1 MLHIS
6 SFLLLLRPHPAG
18 DFQCYGKHCVPM
30 PAESGFISPRGKSG
44 WSSTAWKSRTSR
56 NTRFT
61 RLWKM
66 KYYQIWITDYVF
78 VTVNSRKFSLFLCLY
93 IQNELNLRLLPVN
106 YICCEDAMNAF
117 ISSSLGSSIMY
128 FRTKML
134 GSNPAVVYFTI
145 VSPFSVQSSF
155 EAEAVSHF
163 QFQWLV
169 NKFTSNTIFN
179 IKTKCARNRDF
190 MHILF
195 VSSSLKFQLNRRQA
209 QRLASKHQLPFFI
222 IKVGFSGKSRKRD
235 EFPVS

>member
-1 MLHIS
+1 MSLCQQNRALFRQGERAGEAAPPERAGQVEIRDLHGCEKWNIIK
-6 SFLLLLRPHPAG
+6 
-18 DFQCYGKHCVPM
+18 YG
-30 PAESGFISPRGKSG
+30 
-44 WSSTAWKSRTSR
+44 
-56 NTRFT
+56 
-61 RLWKM
+61 
-66 KYYQIWITDYVF
+66 ITDYVF
-78 VTVNSRKFSLFLCLY
+78 ITVNSRKFSLFLCLY
-93 IQNELNLRLLPVN
+93 IQNGLNLRLLPVN

-134 GSNPAVVYFTI
+134 GSNPAVAYFTI

-179 IKTKCARNRDF
+179 IKTKCARNRNF
-190 MHILF
+190 VHILF
-195 VSSSLKFQLNRRQA
+195 FSSFLSFSWTGGKRNG
-209 QRLASKHQLPFFI
+209 LPPSINLLFFI
-222 IKVGFSGKSRKRD
+222 IKAGFSGKSRKRD

>member
-1 MLHIS
+1 MSLCQQNRALFRQGERAGEAAPPERAGQVEIRDLHGCEKWNIIK
-6 SFLLLLRPHPAG
+6 
-18 DFQCYGKHCVPM
+18 YG
-30 PAESGFISPRGKSG
+30 
-44 WSSTAWKSRTSR
+44 
-56 NTRFT
+56 
-61 RLWKM
+61 
-66 KYYQIWITDYVF
+66 ITDYVF
-78 VTVNSRKFSLFLCLY
+78 ITVNSRKFSLFLCLY
-93 IQNELNLRLLPVN
+93 IQNGLNLRLLPVN

-134 GSNPAVVYFTI
+134 GSNPAVAYFTI

-179 IKTKCARNRDF
+179 IKTKCARNRNF
-190 MHILF
+190 VHILF

>member
-1 MLHIS
+1 MNKPS
-6 SFLLLLRPHPAG
+6 SWERKLTDL
-18 DFQCYGKHCVPM
+18 
-30 PAESGFISPRGKSG
+30 S
-44 WSSTAWKSRTSR
+44 SR
-56 NTRFT
+56 NIVDYKHFYHSSKASHKYQRYNTISQVAVYLQNKVE
-61 RLWKM
+61 RLTILGMDK
-66 KYYQIWITDYVF
+66 
-78 VTVNSRKFSLFLCLY
+78 LFLCLY
-93 IQNELNLRLLPVN
+93 IQNGLNLRLLPVN

-209 QRLASKHQLPFFI
+209 QWLASKYQPSFFHN
-222 IKVGFSGKSRKRD
+222 
-235 EFPVS
+235 

>member
-1 MLHIS
+1 MNKPS
-6 SFLLLLRPHPAG
+6 SWERKLTDL
-18 DFQCYGKHCVPM
+18 
-30 PAESGFISPRGKSG
+30 S
-44 WSSTAWKSRTSR
+44 SR
-56 NTRFT
+56 NIVDYKHFYHSSKASHKYQRYNTISQVAVYLQNKVE
-61 RLWKM
+61 RLTILGMDK
-66 KYYQIWITDYVF
+66 
-78 VTVNSRKFSLFLCLY
+78 LFLCLY
-93 IQNELNLRLLPVN
+93 IQNGLNLRLLPVN

-134 GSNPAVVYFTI
+134 GSNPAVAYFTI

-179 IKTKCARNRDF
+179 IKTKCARNRNF
-190 MHILF
+190 VHILF
-195 VSSSLKFQLNRRQA
+195 FSSFLSFSWTGGKRNG
-209 QRLASKHQLPFFI
+209 LPPSINLLFFI
-222 IKVGFSGKSRKRD
+222 IKAGFSGKSRKRD

>member
-1 MLHIS
+1 M
-6 SFLLLLRPHPAG
+6 
-18 DFQCYGKHCVPM
+18 DK
-30 PAESGFISPRGKSG
+30 
-44 WSSTAWKSRTSR
+44 
-56 NTRFT
+56 
-61 RLWKM
+61 
-66 KYYQIWITDYVF
+66 
-78 VTVNSRKFSLFLCLY
+78 LFLCLY

-117 ISSSLGSSIMY
+117 ISSSLGSSIIY

-134 GSNPAVVYFTI
+134 GSNPAVAYFTI

-209 QRLASKHQLPFFI
+209 QWLASKFQPSFFI
-222 IKVGFSGKSRKRD
+222 IKVGFSGKSRKRAILSRFLRSSSFIVK
-235 EFPVS
+235 EHCLFLRLSGGKHACSPPFLNHSS